1 MSLQEKLR
9 EFKTQFESGA
19 PPFNVSPEVVAT
31 LHRAADEIRASGIL
45 ERVLKIGDRAPDFS
59 LPNAQSVTV
68 SSHELL
74 TRGKLIVTF
83 YRGVW

>member
-31 LHRAADEIRASGIL
+31 LHRATDEIRVSGIL
-45 ERVLKIGDRAPDFS
+45 ERVLKVGDRAPDFS
-59 LPNAQSVTV
+59 LPNAQGITV
-68 SSHELL
+68 NSHELL
-74 TRGKLIVTF
+74 AKGKLFLTF

>member
-31 LHRAADEIRASGIL
+31 LHRATNEIRDSGIL
-45 ERVLKIGDRAPDFS
+45 ERILKIGDRAPDFS
-59 LPNAQSVTV
+59 LSNTQGVTV

-74 TRGKLIVTF
+74 TRSNLIVTF